1 MDNKINFS
9 IPDEVIAEV
18 AVHLNAATDLLKPY
32 MIALSP
38 TERQELPKMGD
49 GTLPFVQ
56 KCLDYCR
63 SNPEFAPAYI
73 DFGALLGD
81 MKVYNQLTPIH
92 RLAIRLENN
101 LNDTTMEAGAESYIS
116 ALGYYNSVKMAAK
129 VDAPGAKAIY
139 EDLKKRFAKEKAAA
153 PVPENN

>member
-9 IPDEVIAEV
+9 IPDEVIIEATSK
-18 AVHLNAATDLLKPY
+18 LNDVVNIFKPY
-32 MIALSP
+32 LIALTP

-56 KCLDYCR
+56 KCLGYCQT
-63 SNPEFAPAYI
+63 NPEFAPAFI
-73 DFGALLGD
+73 DFAGLFAD
-81 MKVYNQLTPIH
+81 MKIYEQLLPLY
-92 RLAIRLENN
+92 RVVLQLENK
-101 LNDTTMEAGAESYIS
+101 LNDTSMEAGAESYIS
-116 ALGYYNSVKMAAK
+116 ALAYYNSVKMAAK
-129 VDAPGAKAIY
+129 SDVPGAKAIY